1 MDTNLNTP
9 LVSIIM
15 PCYNASKFIKES
27 IDSILNQSFEDW
39 ELIIVDDGSTDNTAS
54 IIKIYVSTDIR
65 IRYFYQV
72 NGKQGKARNLA
83 LTKANGFYLAFLDAD
98 DLWLPEKLSVQIEQI
113 YKHDVDLVFSD
124 SYIFNDNALNN
135 LSQKMNVL
143 DAILYDK
150 NSIQLF
156 LEINKVPILTVLVK
170 REKVLNVGGFSEN
183 LDIQNVEDYHL
194 WLKLLMTNCMFYSS
208 GRILAKYRI
217 HNTSATSSDKLSL
230 HKIPF
235 AFYDLLQLY
244 PIYKRQIEFE
254 LKLKFKRIYKTKLFT
269 RSELGGWIK
278 KNTTYLSKSKMTQF
292 YLFLNFLFPT
302 KVTKRILMRILN
314 D

>member
-1 MDTNLNTP
+1 MMTP
-9 LVSIIM
+9 LISIII
-15 PCYNASKFIKES
+15 PTYNSAELIGAA
-27 IDSILNQSFEDW
+27 IDSVLAQTYQNW
-39 ELIIVDDGSTDNTAS
+39 ECIIVDDGSTDNTLKLCNQY
-54 IIKIYVSTDIR
+54 IKLDSRVKYL
-65 IRYFYQV
+65 YQE
-72 NGKQGKARNLA
+72 NGKQGKARNLGIS
-83 LTKANGFYLAFLDAD
+83 KANGFYLAFLDAD
-98 DLWLPEKLSVQIEQI
+98 DLWLPEKLSVQIVQI
-113 YKHDVDLVFSD
+113 QKHDVDLVFSD
-124 SYIFNDNALNN
+124 SYVFNDNALNN

-143 DAILYDK
+143 DAILYNK
-150 NSIQLF
+150 NSMQLF

-170 REKVLNVGGFSEN
+170 REKVLSVGGFSEN

-235 AFYDLLQLY
+235 AFYDLIQLY
-244 PIYKRQIEFE
+244 PSYKRQIENE
-254 LKLKFKRIYKTKLFT
+254 LKVKFKRIYKTKLFT
-269 RSELGGWIK
+269 KSELGGWIK
-278 KNTTYLSKSKMTQF
+278 KNTTYLSKLKMTQF